1 MSYARR
7 LLEQALE
14 DQKTKLD
21 HVEETEADAIADGL
35 DAQRRVE
42 EQQRVVAD
50 LDAALLLLDLAGQ
63 GRPVVEEG

>member
-63 GRPVVEEG
+63 GRLAAEEG